1 MIPEYYPYLVH
12 FDQKTQELIVHFEK
26 GKLVFM
32 MPRLKSI
39 MLTIGI
45 QIPPPERK
53 NYEGRTVVRL
63 ENGSDSLFE
72 KAFRNI
78 YFKLHM
84 PKDEY
89 KWVKEFNLPASF
101 NSQDPL

>member
-12 FDQKTQELIVHFEK
+12 FDQKNQELIVHFEK

-32 MPRLKSI
+32 LPRFKII
-39 MLTIGI
+39 MQANGI
-45 QIPPPERK
+45 KIPPSERK
-53 NYEGRTVVRL
+53 NYEDRTVVWL

-78 YFKLHM
+78 YFELHM